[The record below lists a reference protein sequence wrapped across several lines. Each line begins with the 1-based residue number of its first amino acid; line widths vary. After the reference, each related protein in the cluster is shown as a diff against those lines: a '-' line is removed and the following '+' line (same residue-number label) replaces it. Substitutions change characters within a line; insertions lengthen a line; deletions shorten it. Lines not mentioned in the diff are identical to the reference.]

1 MRAFGGGVGVGL
13 TLPDDAGDGVTA
25 GIEKGVA
32 VGCGDG
38 DAGVPIGGGVGGGVA
53 ATAAKRVGEP
63 AKKVAATAIVAAADA
78 KREEGLTGCG
88 FGGGGGGSF

>member
-25 GIEKGVA
+25 GIEKTVA
-32 VGCGDG
+32 LGCGDG

-53 ATAAKRVGEP
+53 ATAAKRAGEP
-63 AKKVAATAIVAAADA
+63 AKGMAVTAIVAAAAERKED
-78 KREEGLTGCG
+78 GLTAFG
-88 FGGGGGGSF
+88 FWGSGGGSF